1 MESIKPLYSKGKTI
15 HGAQSFERVP
25 KDWVRYRK
33 LRRTSR
39 GGLFDFSTAART
51 KKRSPSLVTTNGLP
65 LITTVLTTVGT
76 TNRGLEIP
84 ASNYCRARKRTTH
97 SVNRV
102 SHKV

>member
-51 KKRSPSLVTTNGLP
+51 KTLAVSSDDKWAAADHNGAYYGRNYKQGLRDTGFELLPSAKTDDP
-65 LITTVLTTVGT
+65 L
-76 TNRGLEIP
+76 
-84 ASNYCRARKRTTH
+84 RKQ
-97 SVNRV
+97 SFA
-102 SHKV
+102 